1 MIYFDSGWKLSQIKK
16 HLKFHINNQ
25 YKLTTTNITRRPS
38 KAKKLSKLH
47 TTKPQP
53 TKIRI
58 TTKLYLLQHKQL
70 LLTWRAKD
78 FLPSLK
84 FIKRHEKQTSLL
96 KETTFTNLRHI
107 TPASFRASSFPGPHQ
122 IHDPRERL
130 LEGLEKTGHTTNGKN
145 LLALPKCQNNKKF
158 PIHYSE
164 QFPVYLNSRTV
175 FDIITQFQFLW
186 QITR

>member
-1 MIYFDSGWKLSQIKK
+1 MNWLRVSELVLGETTSYHKTLFRILPSMIYFDSGWKLLQIKK

-58 TTKLYLLQHKQL
+58 TTKLYLLQNKQF
-70 LLTWRAKD
+70 LLTWCAKD

-84 FIKRHEKQTSLL
+84 FIKRHEKETSFV
-96 KETTFTNLRHI
+96 ERHNFHK
-107 TPASFRASSFPGPHQ
+107 PPPYYPSKLQSFIVSRSPP
-122 IHDPRERL
+122 DPPPEREATR
-130 LEGLEKTGHTTNGKN
+130 GTRKNGTHNQREKLTRPSHV
-145 LLALPKCQNNKKF
+145 PKQ
-158 PIHYSE
+158 
-164 QFPVYLNSRTV
+164 
-175 FDIITQFQFLW
+175 
-186 QITR
+186 